1 MMTPFTKGFRRKNKE
16 KLMNSALDMLSLRF
30 LGRASWSHPE
40 VYKNLKFKEK
50 VQAGS
55 MCLEGEGVH
64 QSFTEKFLNCRM
76 IFLTS
81 L

>member
-1 MMTPFTKGFRRKNKE
+1 MMTPFTKGFRRRNKE

-55 MCLEGEGVH
+55 MCWKEKVCIGASLK
-64 QSFTEKFLNCRM
+64 SFSTAA
-76 IFLTS
+76 
-81 L
+81 

>member
-1 MMTPFTKGFRRKNKE
+1 MMTPFTKGFRRNKE
-16 KLMNSALDMLSLRF
+16 KVMNSALDMLSLRF
-30 LGRASWSHPE
+30 LGKASWSCPE

-55 MCLEGEGVH
+55 MCLKREGVH
-64 QSFTEKFLNCRM
+64 RSFTEKFLNCRTT
-76 IFLTS
+76 FLTS

>member
-1 MMTPFTKGFRRKNKE
+1 MMTPFTKGFRRNKE
-16 KLMNSALDMLSLRF
+16 KVMNSALDMLSLRF
-30 LGRASWSHPE
+30 LGKASWSCPE

-55 MCLEGEGVH
+55 MCLKGEGVH
-64 QSFTEKFLNCRM
+64 RSFTEKFLNCHTT
-76 IFLTS
+76 FLTS